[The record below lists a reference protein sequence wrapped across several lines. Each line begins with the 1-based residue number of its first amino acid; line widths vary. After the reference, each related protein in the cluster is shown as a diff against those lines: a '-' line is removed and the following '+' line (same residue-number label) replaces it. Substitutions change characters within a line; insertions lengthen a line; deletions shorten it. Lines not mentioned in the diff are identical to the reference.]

1 MLLLIDAAV
10 KTVAAPARAAV
21 TTLASRPRSARSR
34 KALDDSKARQ
44 HSAALSAFSTPGIVV
59 NNDDNLHELPDG
71 SSLLLQR
78 RGACSWED
86 RIASLRHRFAYSIF
100 APVEPFPGS
109 DRQPARRQLMRD

>member
-10 KTVAAPARAAV
+10 KTVAAPGRRGRHDARFTV
-21 TTLASRPRSARSR
+21 EVGSVEESP
-34 KALDDSKARQ
+34 DDSKTRQ

-59 NNDDNLHELPDG
+59 NNDAILHELPDG

-86 RIASLRHRFAYSIF
+86 RIASLRHRFAYSIS